1 MATQLHVFSFVDDP
15 HAPAAD
21 LAENAVMGNRL
32 PHGLGGRCH
41 RGKCYG
47 EAWLGV
53 NLNRLVI
60 SHLRRSSLARRT
72 ASQRILDQL
81 DRCVRIIH
89 FYDQLA
95 VSLVMKVNPNCF
107 LRVMHVPEDSLAV
120 LIEGSRRDD
129 SGHIGSGH
137 LSTLVRTARLDP
149 SSPRGYVPPS
159 CR

>member
-1 MATQLHVFSFVDDP
+1 
-15 HAPAAD
+15 
-21 LAENAVMGNRL
+21 MGNRL

-41 RGKCYG
+41 RGECYR

-60 SHLRRSSLARRT
+60 SHLRRDSSLARRT

-95 VSLVMKVNPNCF
+95 VSLVMKVNHNCF

-129 SGHIGSGH
+129 SGHIGSTSGDESRAG
-137 LSTLVRTARLDP
+137 LS
-149 SSPRGYVPPS
+149 SSLIPTSVLS
-159 CR
+159 CRILRQGNQYPTCPGLA